1 MSFDRGS
8 WAVKTNPRLATPNSN
23 LRTSNSKLQKN
34 RRGVAAVELALVSTL
49 FVVPLLIGV
58 WELGR
63 MIQVQQI
70 LCNSARD
77 GARLAAQGYTVNT
90 TGAPTQIMASTGS
103 INVHDAIYQYLVAA
117 GLTNLTSTDVAVTF
131 TFLTP
136 TSAGVY
142 PTDPYLGE
150 KGELFQVTVTIPW
163 SKVQWV
169 NLGIIKP
176 TSLTYT
182 VTWQMLVDDPFTVDD
197 TLPTW

>member
-1 MSFDRGS
+1 M
-8 WAVKTNPRLATPNSN
+8 KTNPRLATPNSN